1 MTIFNMSFILE
12 DIFQEV
18 LVLLS
23 VEFCSDRKLNHW
35 KILLIVSGLVLDF
48 SRARIIWCVL
58 FSICDFFFFTLFG
71 VSFRNISWMPEALRA
86 LSSLHVL
93 ELRCLLV
100 LIDIWYLHS
109 PLYPQKPFLLASWNF
124 ILHASNPALCKY
136 LIRTFTQTWAPSLI
150 HLLSL

>member
-58 FSICDFFFFTLFG
+58 FSICDFFFFYSFWCVLPEHQLNARGTESFVISACTG
-71 VSFRNISWMPEALRA
+71 TSVSVST
-86 LSSLHVL
+86 
-93 ELRCLLV
+93 
-100 LIDIWYLHS
+100 D
-109 PLYPQKPFLLASWNF
+109 
-124 ILHASNPALCKY
+124 
-136 LIRTFTQTWAPSLI
+136 
-150 HLLSL
+150 